1 MLKPLDNFD
10 YTKIL
15 SCYAGISPKESQ
27 QEYKKQI
34 RLVND
39 AWDKA
44 LVLCQNPNIGPTGQ
58 SLITSAT
65 KRHGVADKPSTFLD
79 FRSTEQFV
87 KIHELKKNDN
97 TIKEINKIID
107 KKIDK
112 NKFHESINRIIHR
125 YDALLKSVDGDIV
138 QFFHKFGNI
147 VIPQILIEQL
157 ECETDFV
164 KSQFLRRL
172 NMYLFKNDIKCENII
187 QNKKKYIIPLYV
199 LSFIQEQLLLKVE
212 IPLDRLIRS
221 SVSESEPL
229 VEGSLES
236 TYQDF
241 AFSNEISDMSV
252 DFSDYFYPNE
262 KNPERLKEHL
272 APMREGFIAS
282 TGTER
287 SLFNLLFAPKDK
299 CKGVL
304 IFDINPR
311 TKLYNDFNV
320 LLIRLCETPEQYVE
334 ISKPIKDEDDFR
346 DRLCKIATKL
356 AESSLP
362 KALKE
367 YYFAEL
373 KRMGAIFFSN
383 KRLWRSDKLNSKY
396 QKHKFNN
403 YKKND
408 FAACRYDQN
417 PEQYKQI
424 REYALSG
431 NIVTICKSILDVSS
445 LGKNDQF
452 SVIDTSNIH
461 DYTYLDFSKIK
472 NEQTIVIYTDVID
485 KGQGV
490 YSSYLLS
497 NEQLEEDEAKQVRD
511 GLDKFTSIVV
521 PQDGK
526 DMPGYYYHKELVC
539 DMRNRSNKI
548 NRDKIDALPLGNFA
562 TRSSFYAL
570 KTIGLLSIQSK

>member
-1 MLKPLDNFD
+1 MLRLIDNFD

-15 SCYAGISPKESQ
+15 RSYAGFSPKEPQ
-27 QEYKKQI
+27 QEYKNQI

-39 AWDKA
+39 AWDRA
-44 LVLCQNPNIGPTGQ
+44 LVLCQNPNIGQSEQ

-65 KRHGVADKPSTFLD
+65 ERHGVADKLATFLD
-79 FRSTEQFV
+79 FRSTKQFV
-87 KIHELKKNDN
+87 KIHELKKNGD
-97 TIKEINKIID
+97 TTKKINKIIY
-107 KKIDK
+107 KKIDE
-112 NKFHESINRIIHR
+112 NIFEESIERITHR
-125 YDALLKSVDGDIV
+125 YDALLKAVDGDIEE
-138 QFFHKFGNI
+138 FFYKFSDI

-157 ECETDFV
+157 ECETDVV
-164 KSQFLRRL
+164 KSQFLHRL
-172 NMYLFKNDIKCENII
+172 NMYFLKDEIKCENII
-187 QNKKKYIIPLYV
+187 RSKKKYIIPLFV

-212 IPLDRLIRS
+212 IPLDHLIRS
-221 SVSESEPL
+221 SVSVSEPL

-236 TYQDF
+236 IYQDF
-241 AFSNEISDMSV
+241 AFSKEISEIPV
-252 DFSDYFYPNE
+252 DFADYFYPNE

-272 APMREGFIAS
+272 APMREGFIVS

-383 KRLWRSDKLNSKY
+383 QRHWRSDKLNSKY

-445 LGKNDQF
+445 LDKNDQF

-461 DYTYLDFSKIK
+461 DYTYLNFSKVK

-485 KGQGV
+485 KSQSI

-497 NEQLEEDEAKQVRD
+497 KEQLDEEEAKQVKD
-511 GLDKFTSIVV
+511 GLDKYTSCVV
-521 PQDGK
+521 PQDSK
-526 DMPGYYYHKELVC
+526 HMAGYYYHKALVC
-539 DMRNRSNKI
+539 DMKLRNW
-548 NRDKIDALPLGNFA
+548 DKADELPLGNFA
-562 TRSSFYAL
+562 TRSSFNAL
-570 KTIGLLSIQSK
+570 NINGFLDIRPK